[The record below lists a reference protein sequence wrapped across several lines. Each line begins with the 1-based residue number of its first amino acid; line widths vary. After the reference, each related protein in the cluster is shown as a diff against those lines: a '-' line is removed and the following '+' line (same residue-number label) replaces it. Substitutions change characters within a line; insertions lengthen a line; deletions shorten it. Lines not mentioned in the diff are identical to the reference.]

1 MSGENQKPA
10 AKPLPKDKPLEQ
22 KVARTLGRAFARL
35 KHAKPLRDAVR
46 AYHDEL
52 GDEPRGPKS

>member
-1 MSGENQKPA
+1 MSGENQRPA
-10 AKPLPKDKPLEQ
+10 AKPSPKDKPIEQ

-35 KHAKPLRDAVR
+35 KHAKPLRDAAQ

-52 GDEPRGPKS
+52 DDRPRPTKP

>member
-10 AKPLPKDKPLEQ
+10 AKPSPKDKPIEQ

-35 KHAKPLRDAVR
+35 KHAKPLRDAAQ

-52 GDEPRGPKS
+52 EGKPRGPKS